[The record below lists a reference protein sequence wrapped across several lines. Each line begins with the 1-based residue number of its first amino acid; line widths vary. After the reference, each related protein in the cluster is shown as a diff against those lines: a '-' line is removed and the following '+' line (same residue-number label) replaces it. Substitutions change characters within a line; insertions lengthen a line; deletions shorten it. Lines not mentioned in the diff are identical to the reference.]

1 MESAKVITPALT
13 DKPLSTVEIRLEQDV
28 VLARRRARQVA
39 QILGFDAQDQS
50 RLATAVSEIA
60 RNAFEYAGG
69 GTVDFLLAANESPAL
84 VLVRVSDHGPGINDL
99 AAVLGGQYRSQTGMG
114 LGIVGAR
121 RLTDHFEIAS
131 SPAKGTTVILGKR
144 LPRRTKLTPASVSQI
159 SSQLDGVRSLDLI
172 HEVQEQNQELL
183 RSLDEARQRQVEI
196 ERLNQELEETNRGV
210 VALYMEVDE
219 HAKDLGRA
227 ADLKSRVLSDI
238 SHEVRTPLNA
248 ILNVSRLL
256 LDRLDGEL
264 TGEQERQVRM
274 IRDSAN
280 TVTDLV
286 DDLLELARMEAGKT
300 VVRVATFS
308 AGDLFA
314 ALRGMFR
321 PLATSDSVT
330 LLFDDVTA
338 LPPLETDEGKV
349 GQILRNL
356 ISNALKFTERG
367 QVRVSAECLGD
378 NAIAFSVA
386 DTGLG
391 IADEDKDRIFQEFHQ
406 IEHPLQRRARGTG
419 LGLPLSRRL
428 TQFLGGE
435 LSVES
440 RIGEGSVFTAVIPRK
455 YVERRSSDRRDAED
469 RSIPAALSGA
479 GARDE

>member
-1 MESAKVITPALT
+1 
-13 DKPLSTVEIRLEQDV
+13 
-28 VLARRRARQVA
+28 
-39 QILGFDAQDQS
+39 
-50 RLATAVSEIA
+50 
-60 RNAFEYAGG
+60 
-69 GTVDFLLAANESPAL
+69 
-84 VLVRVSDHGPGINDL
+84 
-99 AAVLGGQYRSQTGMG
+99 
-114 LGIVGAR
+114 
-121 RLTDHFEIAS
+121 
-131 SPAKGTTVILGKR
+131 
-144 LPRRTKLTPASVSQI
+144 
-159 SSQLDGVRSLDLI
+159 
-172 HEVQEQNQELL
+172 
-183 RSLDEARQRQVEI
+183 
-196 ERLNQELEETNRGV
+196 
-210 VALYMEVDE
+210 
-219 HAKDLGRA
+219 
-227 ADLKSRVLSDI
+227 
-238 SHEVRTPLNA
+238 
-248 ILNVSRLL
+248 
-256 LDRLDGEL
+256 LDRIDGEL
-264 TGEQERQVRM
+264 TSEQERQVRM

-308 AGDLFA
+308 VGDLFA

-330 LLFDDVTA
+330 LLFDDVTT

-356 ISNALKFTERG
+356 ISNALKFTEKG
-367 QVRVSAECLGD
+367 QVRVSAECLG
-378 NAIAFSVA
+378 NEAIAFSVA

-455 YVERRSSDRRDAED
+455 YVERRSSDRRDAGD